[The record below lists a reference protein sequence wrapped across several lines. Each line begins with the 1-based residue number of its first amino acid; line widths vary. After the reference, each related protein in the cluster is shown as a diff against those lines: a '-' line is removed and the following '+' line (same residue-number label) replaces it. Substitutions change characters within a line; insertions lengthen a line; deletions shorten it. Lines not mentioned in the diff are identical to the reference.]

1 MSGLIV
7 LGIIIVCLG
16 YTAYTKLMPPVPPV
30 RDYNRYNREIIHMS
44 PKERQRALRAGRW
57 S

>member
-16 YTAYTKLMPPVPPV
+16 YTAYTKLMPPVPPI